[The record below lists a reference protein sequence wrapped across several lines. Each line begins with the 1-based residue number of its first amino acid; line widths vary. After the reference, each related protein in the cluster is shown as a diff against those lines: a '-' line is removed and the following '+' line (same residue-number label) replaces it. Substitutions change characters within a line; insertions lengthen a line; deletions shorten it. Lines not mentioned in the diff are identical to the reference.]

1 MHNTRMNRI
10 RTVLLVGLFAIAAAI
25 AASKVPLADL
35 LKDPKAYDGKT
46 ISVTGAVA
54 EFKQKTSRKGNKYFT
69 FTMKGEEKQVL
80 NVYSQGEAETGIKDG
95 SKVVVTGV
103 FRQEKKVLDFT
114 VKNEID
120 ASKVEG
126 KENGVKLVKAD

>member
-1 MHNTRMNRI
+1 MFFFG
-10 RTVLLVGLFAIAAAI
+10 VL
-25 AASKVPLADL
+25 ASALALAVDKVALPDL

-69 FTMKGEEKQVL
+69 FQMKTGDKQIL
-80 NVYSQGEAETGIKDG
+80 NVYSQGEAPEGTKDG
-95 SKVVVTGV
+95 AKVVVVGV

-120 ASKVEG
+120 ATKVEG
-126 KENGVKLVKAD
+126 KENGVKLVKAEKASDG